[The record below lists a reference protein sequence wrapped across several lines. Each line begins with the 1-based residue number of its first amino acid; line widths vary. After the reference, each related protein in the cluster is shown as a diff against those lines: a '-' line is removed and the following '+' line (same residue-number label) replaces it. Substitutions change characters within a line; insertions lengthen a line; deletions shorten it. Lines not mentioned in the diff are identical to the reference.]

1 MGFRWREVHA
11 HKNGCQRLQGVYR
24 DEQVARGRRRAGI
37 QRVTQSKTDQESQ
50 ELR

>member
-1 MGFRWREVHA
+1 MHA